1 MSETNKR
8 RYVVINISDFL
19 KPLPKGQVQ
28 NNHRMSPADNLN
40 VIPFPE
46 SELNVCTSKKVGEL
60 VDKLM
65 AMPDVV
71 CGDEEMQGVLPDY
84 ENSHFEEVAE
94 AILAQKEH

>member
-1 MSETNKR
+1 M
-8 RYVVINISDFL
+8 INISDFL

-28 NNHRMSPADNLN
+28 NNHRMSPADNLH
-40 VIPFPE
+40 VIAFPE
-46 SELNVCTSKKVGEL
+46 SELNVCASTKVGEL

-71 CGDEEMQGVLPDY
+71 CGDEEMQGLLPDY

-94 AILAQKEH
+94 AILAQKDH

>member
-1 MSETNKR
+1 
-8 RYVVINISDFL
+8 
-19 KPLPKGQVQ
+19 
-28 NNHRMSPADNLN
+28 MSPADNQN

-71 CGDEEMQGVLPDY
+71 CGDGGLQGLHPDY
-84 ENSHFEEVAE
+84 ENYHFEEVAE
-94 AILAQKEH
+94 AILAQKDH

>member
-8 RYVVINISDFL
+8 CYVVINISDFL
-19 KPLPKGQVQ
+19 KPLPEGQVQ
-28 NNHRMSPADNLN
+28 NNHRMSPADNQN

-71 CGDEEMQGVLPDY
+71 CGDEGLQGLLPDY
-84 ENSHFEEVAE
+84 ENYHFEEVAE
-94 AILAQKEH
+94 AILSLKDH

>member
-1 MSETNKR
+1 M
-8 RYVVINISDFL
+8 INISDFL

-40 VIPFPE
+40 VIAFPE
-46 SELNVCTSKKVGEL
+46 SDLNVCTSKKVGEL

-71 CGDEEMQGVLPDY
+71 CGDEEIQGLLPDY
-84 ENSHFEEVAE
+84 ENSHFEEVAK
-94 AILAQKEH
+94 AILSQKDH

>member
-8 RYVVINISDFL
+8 CYVVINISDFL
-19 KPLPKGQVQ
+19 KPLSKGQVQ

-71 CGDEEMQGVLPDY
+71 CGDEEIQGLLPDY
-84 ENSHFEEVAE
+84 ENSHFEEVAK
-94 AILAQKEH
+94 AILSQKDH

>member
-8 RYVVINISDFL
+8 HYVVINISDFL

-28 NNHRMSPADNLN
+28 NKNRMSPADNLN
-40 VIPFPE
+40 VIPFPKC
-46 SELNVCTSKKVGEL
+46 ELNVCTRKKVGEL

-71 CGDEEMQGVLPDY
+71 CGDEEMQGLLSDY
-84 ENSHFEEVAE
+84 GNSHFEEVAE
-94 AILAQKEH
+94 AILALKDH